1 MSRTKLIMPSGFS
14 FVTRIP
20 VRITDINYGGHVGN
34 DTLLSI
40 IHEARMQ
47 FLRKAGF
54 SELNFA
60 GASLIMSDVTIE
72 FKKELFY
79 GEEVEARVLATE
91 FTRVGFSLYYQL
103 LKTVSGESK
112 VIANAKTGMVCF
124 NYTIKKVTGI
134 TAEAKEKLEQL

>member
-47 FLRKAGF
+47 FLRKAGY
-54 SELNFA
+54 SELNFGGA
-60 GASLIMSDVTIE
+60 GLIMSDVTIE
-72 FKKELFY
+72 FKLELFY
-79 GEEVEARVLATE
+79 GEEVEARVQATE

-103 LKTVSGESK
+103 LKTVAGESR
-112 VIANAKTGMVCF
+112 VIANAKTGMVCYD
-124 NYTIKKVTGI
+124 YTNKKVTGI

>member
-47 FLRKAGF
+47 FLRKAGY
-54 SELNFA
+54 SELNFGGA
-60 GASLIMSDVTIE
+60 GLIMSDVSIE
-72 FKKELFY
+72 FKLELFY

-103 LKTVSGESK
+103 LKTVSGESR
-112 VIANAKTGMVCF
+112 VIANAKTGMVCYD
-124 NYTIKKVTGI
+124 YTIKKVTGI
-134 TAEAKEKLEQL
+134 AAEAKEKLEQL

>member
-1 MSRTKLIMPSGFS
+1 MPSGFS

-47 FLRKAGF
+47 FLRKAGY
-54 SELNFA
+54 SELNFE

-103 LKTVSGESK
+103 LKTVDGESK
-112 VIANAKTGMVCF
+112 IIANAKTGMVCF